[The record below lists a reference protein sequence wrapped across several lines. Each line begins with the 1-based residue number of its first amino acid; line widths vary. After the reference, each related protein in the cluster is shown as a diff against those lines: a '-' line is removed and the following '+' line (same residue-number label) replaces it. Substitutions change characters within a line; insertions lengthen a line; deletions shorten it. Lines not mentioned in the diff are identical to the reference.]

1 MRRRELIG
9 LLSSAAVAWPLAARA
24 QQPDRLIG
32 ELIGFVESDPIGH
45 SLLASFRG
53 GLTKLGWVEGKNLR
67 IESRW
72 GSADPDRIRSLA
84 KELVDLRPDAIFCMP
99 TLAASGLAPE
109 TRTIPIVFAVVGDP
123 IGSGLVTSYARP
135 GRNFT
140 GFASFDPAISGKWVQ
155 LLKEIAPRTERVA
168 LLFNPVTA
176 MAFQFLMPGFE
187 AAVSSF
193 GVQVSEAPV
202 HEKDEIEKVL
212 AAQARTPG
220 GGLIVMP
227 DVFNTKN
234 RDLIIALAAR
244 YSIPA
249 IYTTSA
255 GVAAGASAERNP
267 AFFVQSGGLIGYN
280 DDYLEEARSAAG
292 YIDRILRGGKVA
304 DLPVQAPTKYQLIIN
319 LKTAKALGLTV
330 PVTLLAT
337 ADKVI
342 E

>member
-32 ELIGFVESDPIGH
+32 ELIGFVESDPIGQ

-135 GRNFT
+135 GRNIT

-212 AAQARTPG
+212 AAQAHTPG

-249 IYTTSA
+249 IYST
-255 GVAAGASAERNP
+255 AA
-267 AFFVQSGGLIGYN
+267 AFLVQSGGLIGYN
-280 DDYLEEARSAAG
+280 DDYSEEARLAAG

-304 DLPVQAPTKYQLIIN
+304 DLPVQGATKYQLIIN

-330 PVTLLAT
+330 PMSLLMRV
-337 ADKVI
+337 DEVI

>member
-1 MRRRELIG
+1 MKRREFIALIG
-9 LLSSAAVAWPLAARA
+9 GAAAWPVAVRA
-24 QQPDRLIG
+24 QQTDRVRLIG
-32 ELIGFVESDPIGH
+32 ELIGFADGDPIGQA
-45 SLLASFRG
+45 LLASFRG

-72 GSADPDRIRSLA
+72 GDADPDRIRSLA
-84 KELVDLRPDAIFCMP
+84 KELVGLRPDAIFCMP

-123 IGSGLVTSYARP
+123 IGSGLVTSYVRP
-135 GRNFT
+135 GGNIT

-155 LLKEIAPRTERVA
+155 ILKEIAPRTERVV
-168 LLFNPVTA
+168 LLFNPTTA
-176 MAFQFLMPGFE
+176 MVFQFLVPGFE
-187 AAVSSF
+187 AAVSSS
-193 GVQVSEAPV
+193 GVQVSESPV

-227 DVFNTKN
+227 DVFNVKN

-249 IYTTSA
+249 IYF
-255 GVAAGASAERNP
+255 NP
-267 AFFVQSGGLIGYN
+267 AFFVRSGGLIGYN
-280 DDYLEEARSAAG
+280 DDYFEEARLAAG
-292 YIDRILRGGKVA
+292 YIDRIIRGGNIA
-304 DLPVQAPTKYQLIIN
+304 DLPVQAPTKYQLMIN

-330 PVTLLAT
+330 PDKLIALA
-337 ADKVI
+337 DEVI

>member
-1 MRRRELIG
+1 M
-9 LLSSAAVAWPLAARA
+9 
-24 QQPDRLIG
+24 
-32 ELIGFVESDPIGH
+32 
-45 SLLASFRG
+45 
-53 GLTKLGWVEGKNLR
+53 
-67 IESRW
+67 
-72 GSADPDRIRSLA
+72 
-84 KELVDLRPDAIFCMP
+84 
-99 TLAASGLAPE
+99 
-109 TRTIPIVFAVVGDP
+109 
-123 IGSGLVTSYARP
+123 
-135 GRNFT
+135 
-140 GFASFDPAISGKWVQ
+140 
-155 LLKEIAPRTERVA
+155 KEIAPRTERVA

-280 DDYLEEARSAAG
+280 DDYLEEARLAAG